1 MSRTARLIIGG
12 IVAVLLLILIALV
25 YIWVSGGSAAPSAPL
40 VEATLAATEET
51 SSTTTTFSIVTG
63 ESEVRFIL
71 DELLRGQLNTVTGRT
86 DQIAGQIAADFAT
99 PSNSRVGEIRI
110 SARSLRTDSELRDRA
125 IRSQILLSAQDEF
138 EFISFVPTAMEGLPA
153 AVTIG
158 EAFDFEIT
166 GDLTIRDITQPV
178 AFAVTV
184 TPSVRRASKG
194 RRRQR
199 SSAAIMGWKSP
210 ACQVWRM
217 WMRRYVWKLILWRKR
232 SKPYRT
238 RVCHPRSLS
247 IGSQIPHDS
256 AYSNETTLHSENIP
270 SMIALDDAV
279 KGAENG
285 TPEANAERT
294 GANRNLYYEPTRT
307 QTDRSAS
314 AASAPSGTH
323 ARL

>member
-178 AFAVTV
+178 TFAVTV
-184 TPSVRRASKG
+184 TPVSGTRLEGTATAAV
-194 RRRQR
+194 QR
-199 SSAAIMGWKSP
+199 GD
-210 ACQVWRM
+210 
-217 WMRRYVWKLILWRKR
+217 YGL
-232 SKPYRT
+232 
-238 RVCHPRSLS
+238 
-247 IGSQIPHDS
+247 
-256 AYSNETTLHSENIP
+256 EIP
-270 SMIALDDAV
+270 SVPSVADVDEAV
-279 KGAENG
+279 RLEIDFVAE
-285 TPEANAERT
+285 AE
-294 GANRNLYYEPTRT
+294 
-307 QTDRSAS
+307 
-314 AASAPSGTH
+314 
-323 ARL
+323 